1 MSDEKPINKDDPL
14 VTVRHMREARF
25 CARGG
30 RVVAARYNLD
40 FLHFVTHGYSASVLE
55 ATGDAMLIKLA
66 TMAREEAEDE
76 A

>member
-1 MSDEKPINKDDPL
+1 MINKDDPI
-14 VTVRHMREARF
+14 VTVHHMREAKF

-40 FLHFVTHGYSASVLE
+40 FLHFVTQGYPASVLE

-66 TMAREEAEDE
+66 TIAREEANDE
-76 A
+76 GDS